1 MLNKFTIKKNII
13 LKKILQIRAQFL
25 VLPVVAGKL
34 MLRVRLGLAALTAGA
49 TVKERK
55 KRKKLK

>member
-1 MLNKFTIKKNII
+1 MTIKKNII

-34 MLRVRLGLAALTAGA
+34 MLRVRLGLTALTAGA

-55 KRKKLK
+55 KGKKLK